1 MWWWQSQEL
10 AGAFNFGGSV
20 PVDHLTCCAAALRV
34 PAASKPAAAPADM
47 TFSNS
52 RRPHGVP
59 GMISSRSFARNL
71 TTPIVHRSV
80 QMCLFRYE
88 LPELLIMIIVMNI
101 FIFFTFRASEDG
113 GIRSYRG

>member
-34 PAASKPAAAPADM
+34 PEASKPAAAPADM

-71 TTPIVHRSV
+71 TTSIGPSSRLVPSALQTIGALDCDIHH
-80 QMCLFRYE
+80 
-88 LPELLIMIIVMNI
+88 P
-101 FIFFTFRASEDG
+101 
-113 GIRSYRG
+113 